1 MKNPAQTI
9 HATTQKFTE
18 IIDIVDNI
26 VIFSNGNACLVIEI
40 TASNFA
46 LLSKKEQDAKIYSYA
61 ALLNSLTFPIQILI
75 RNKRMDITSYI
86 KELDEQEVATKNELL
101 ATHIRMYREFVREMI
116 RVNVVLNKQFYVT
129 IPFTALEA
137 GLGGVKQ
144 TVAKNEAE
152 KQIFAASAKKALYSK
167 AESLNSQLSRLA
179 VSAKVLEKEELIKLY
194 YDIFNDA
201 PIQST
206 QAEMDINTPLVK
218 PAQ

>member
-9 HATTQKFTE
+9 HASTQKFTE

-26 VIFSNGNACLVIEI
+26 VIFSNGNASLIIEI

-46 LLSKKEQDAKIYSYA
+46 LLSKKEQDARIYSYA

-86 KELDEQEVATKNELL
+86 KELDEVETTTKNELL
-101 ATHIRMYREFVREMI
+101 ANHIRMYREFVREMI
-116 RVNVVLNKQFYVT
+116 RVNVVLNKQFYVV

-137 GLGGVKQ
+137 GLSGVKQ
-144 TVAKNEAE
+144 SFGKNEAE
-152 KQIFAASAKKALYSK
+152 KNAFIDAAKKALYGK
-167 AESLNSQLSRLA
+167 AESLNAQLTRLA

-194 YDIFNDA
+194 FDIFNDA
-201 PIQST
+201 PIQAT
-206 QAEMDINTPLVK
+206 QAEMDLNTPLVK
-218 PAQ
+218 AQQ